1 MRSQGPPSPCSI
13 VLLARFIAGARC
25 ASLLRLRYGTG
36 HPRHSHEFQR
46 SLVVCAAA
54 LAASMSAGYAGPC
67 SHEIDRVVAEINA
80 KLEAKA
86 AAGPSARESTAATTH
101 RQPTPG
107 SIAAAETRLG
117 DVSSQKVET
126 VAAAMARARKADLAG
141 DQSACEQ
148 ALADAQRAIGP

>member
-1 MRSQGPPSPCSI
+1 MSLQG
-13 VLLARFIAGARC
+13 
-25 ASLLRLRYGTG
+25 
-36 HPRHSHEFQR
+36 

-54 LAASMSAGYAGPC
+54 LAASMSAGSAGPC

-80 KLEAKA
+80 KLGAKA
-86 AAGPSARESTAATTH
+86 AAGPSARESTSATTH

-126 VAAAMARARKADLAG
+126 VAAAMVRARKADDAG
-141 DQSACEQ
+141 DQRACEQ
-148 ALADAQRAIGP
+148 ALADVQRALGP